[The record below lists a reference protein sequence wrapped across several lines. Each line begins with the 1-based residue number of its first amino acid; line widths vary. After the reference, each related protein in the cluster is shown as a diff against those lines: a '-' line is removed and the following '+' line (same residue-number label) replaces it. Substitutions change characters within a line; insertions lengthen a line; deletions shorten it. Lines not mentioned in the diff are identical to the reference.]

1 MWPHIGACT
10 LWQCYG
16 APPDLYI
23 LQNAPFK
30 SWCQVLWGVF
40 KKYSWFLAQ
49 KFTSAVSLNEGD
61 FSWKSLMK
69 LHLLDNKVSYSQFAQ
84 WAAAL
89 KLVQAILKE
98 DHDFTVK
105 LLGGFPVLREVCSKV

>member
-1 MWPHIGACT
+1 
-10 LWQCYG
+10 
-16 APPDLYI
+16 
-23 LQNAPFK
+23 
-30 SWCQVLWGVF
+30 
-40 KKYSWFLAQ
+40 
-49 KFTSAVSLNEGD
+49 
-61 FSWKSLMK
+61 MK